1 MSMPT
6 IGEQRFQ
13 AQLIHALN
21 EIADSIQENTKA
33 TRELAAAIR
42 ESPANVLAGNE
53 LTRQLSLQ
61 GLHELKD
68 RVDAER
74 ARQHEDYARAR
85 RPAPPSPPPGEPGE

>member
-33 TRELAAAIR
+33 TRELAGVLREIR
-42 ESPANVLAGNE
+42 G
-53 LTRQLSLQ
+53 
-61 GLHELKD
+61 
-68 RVDAER
+68 DAPM
-74 ARQHEDYARAR
+74 DIARAR